1 MKILLFG
8 EKEIATFLLPKTIMG
23 SFRFDVDE
31 KEEKKL
37 INIDERNGKWV
48 LYSTND
54 VKIIINGI
62 ETNEVFLENYEFY
75 YIKREEKINIIYTV
89 PTMEFFKKYKY
100 DINKELYVGNVN
112 KNITFISK
120 LIGEYSNKIYFS
132 NNKFILENHNSIIY
146 INGKRNFFNQI
157 EFYNGD
163 EIYINELKIIVI
175 NNVIF
180 VGQINNEITINDL
193 EEFYFPPQEKHSD
206 IEFEDNDLYNIED
219 YFSKSPRF
227 RRIIEKKEVNLTSP
241 PDDSE
246 AQKMPFI
253 LTIGPML
260 TMGITSCTMV
270 LNTMIQLSNG
280 ETTIEKSWP
289 QLVAGVAMMA
299 SMLLWPSIIN
309 IYNNKQEKKQRIF
322 ISKKYTEYLDEKRK
336 ELSTIRKNQRDI
348 MLENLIDINTCISY
362 IYRKGLNF
370 WDKRNDQ
377 NDFLTL
383 RLGIG
388 NAPLQINISYQEED
402 FKIDE
407 SNLKDKADQLVKE
420 FKYVENT
427 PIGYSFFENTVT
439 AVMGISKKVIPF
451 VNNLIVQLL
460 TFYSYEDLKIV
471 VFTSNKNRKKFE
483 YIKYLNHS
491 FSNDKMFRFFASDYE
506 SSKIVSDILIQEINH
521 RISISAS
528 SEGMQRKSLFRPQ
541 YFIIVDGYDQVKQF
555 DLVNT
560 LSEIGQNIG
569 FSIIIIEERLSNLP
583 SKCNNFIN
591 LGDQSSG
598 VLKNSFDNQEIIEFR
613 DEINYNINYMELA
626 RKLANTPIEFEE
638 KQGNLPESISFLE
651 MEKVGKVE
659 QLNILNRWK
668 MNDSTNSLKAEVGVD
683 ENENLIYLDLHE
695 KFHGPHGLIAGTT
708 GSGKSEFIITYIL
721 SMAMNYSP
729 DDVSFILIDYKG
741 GGLTGAFENRMTGVT
756 LPHLAGT
763 ITNLDKAEMDRTL
776 VSIDSEVKRR
786 QKKFNE
792 ARDMLGESTID
803 IYKYQRFYKEGRL
816 PEPIPHLFIISDE
829 FAELKSQQPE
839 FMDNLISIAR
849 IGRSLGVHLI
859 LATQKPSGV
868 VNEQIWSNS
877 KFKVCLKV
885 QDESDSNEMLK
896 KKDAAHIKEAGR
908 FFLQVGYDEIFIKGQ
923 SGYCGAKYY
932 PADTIVKTVDKSVNF
947 IDDCGRHIKNIQ
959 AGNNIKK
966 IADGEQIAAIL
977 KSIIET
983 AKLENKFAKKLWLDD
998 IPKIILEEDIE
1009 KKYNFSPTSFD
1020 VTAILGE
1027 YDAPENQEQ
1036 NIVTYSLLEDGNTII
1051 YGNDSSENEML
1062 LDALIYSTTKNYT
1075 SSEINYYIVDY
1086 GSETLRKFNKL
1097 PHIGGFAYS
1106 GDEESFNNLLKMT
1119 HEEIIL
1125 RKKLFSDYGGEYKN
1139 YIRNNQKKIPLFV
1152 VIMNN
1157 YDAINEENKNLFED
1171 LPELVRDSE
1180 RYGIIFIITATA
1192 VNSVYS
1198 KVKQNFSNF
1207 YAFKLKDYLDYMEIF
1222 GTKKKMTPRNFEGRG
1237 VLKKNDIHEFQTLS
1251 ITKEDDSLNDYILE
1265 YVKTKQLE
1273 NQIIAKQVP
1282 ILPKIVRMKDINK
1295 KSITL
1300 SNIPVGI
1307 SKKELEIKSI
1317 NLENDIGYIVS
1328 SNKLEN
1334 MDIFTKS
1341 LLQILAT
1348 IPRIPIIILDGLNS
1362 LKLNLSS
1369 YPNYYTTNFEEN
1381 INRINEYIEKLIET
1395 NNIQDG
1401 VIIFYGINKIITK
1414 LDDIKIMDK
1423 LTKNLKKYEHF
1434 GMIVIEEGNK
1444 LKTYT
1449 MESWYKNIFV
1459 NSSGLWIGRGL
1470 SDQNIIRVS
1479 STTREMMANY
1489 NNDMGFIINDNLATL
1504 LKIIDFITKDDE
1516 DEQ

>member
-1 MKILLFG
+1 MKIILFG
-8 EKEIATFLLPKTIMG
+8 TYDITTFLLPKTVIG

-37 INIDERNGKWV
+37 INIDEKNGKWV

-54 VKIIINGI
+54 VKIVINGN
-62 ETNEVFLENYEFY
+62 ETEEIPLENYEFY
-75 YIKREEKINIIYTV
+75 YIKRDEKINIIYVV
-89 PTMEFFKKYKY
+89 PIMEYFKFYKY
-100 DINKELYVGNVN
+100 DINKELYISNMSQ
-112 KNITFISK
+112 NITFSSK
-120 LIGEYSNKIYFS
+120 LVGEYVNKIFFS
-132 NNKFILENHNSIIY
+132 NNKFILENYNSIIY
-146 INGKRNFFNQI
+146 VNGKRSILNQT

-163 EIYINELKIIVI
+163 EIYINELKIIII
-175 NNVIF
+175 NNIIF
-180 VGQINNEITINDL
+180 IRQVKNEVTVNGL
-193 EEFYFPPQEKHSD
+193 EEFYFPSFEKYAD
-206 IEFEDNDLYNIED
+206 VRFEDNDLYKIED

-227 RRIIEKKEVNLTSP
+227 RRIITRKAFTLSAP
-241 PDDSE
+241 PNDVE
-246 AQKMPFI
+246 TQKMPFI

-260 TMGITSCTMV
+260 TMGITSCTML
-270 LNTMIQLSNG
+270 LNIMIQLSNG
-280 ETTIEKSWP
+280 ETTLENSWP
-289 QLVAGVAMMA
+289 QLIAGIAMMS
-299 SMLLWPSIIN
+299 SMLIWPNVIN
-309 IYNNKQEKKQRIF
+309 LYNSNQEKKRKIF
-322 ISKKYTEYLDEKRK
+322 IDKKYTEYLDGKRN
-336 ELSTIRKNQRDI
+336 ELSIIRKSQRDI
-348 MLENLIDINTCISY
+348 MLENLIDINTCIGY
-362 IYRKGLNF
+362 IYKKGLNF

-377 NDFLTL
+377 SDFLTL

-388 NAPLQINISYQEED
+388 NAPLEIDISYQEED

-407 SNLKDKADQLVKE
+407 SNLKNKADQLIKE

-451 VNNLIVQLL
+451 VNNLIIQLL

-471 VFTSNKNRKKFE
+471 VFTSNKNKKDFE

-491 FSNDKMFRFFASDYE
+491 FSNDKLFRFFACDYE
-506 SSKIVSDILIQEINH
+506 TSKIVSDILLQEINH
-521 RISISAS
+521 RIFSMS
-528 SEGMQRKSLFRPQ
+528 SNDTLQKKSLFRPH

-555 DLVNT
+555 NLVNT
-560 LSEIGQNIG
+560 LSEFGQNIG
-569 FSIIIIEERLSNLP
+569 FSIVIIEERLSNLP

-591 LGDQSSG
+591 LGDQNSG

-613 DEINYNINYMELA
+613 DEINYNINYMELV
-626 RKLANTPIEFEE
+626 KNLANTPIEFEE

-668 MNDSTNSLKAEVGVD
+668 TNDSTNSLKAEVGVD
-683 ENENLIYLDLHE
+683 ENGNLIYLDLHE

-721 SMAMNYSP
+721 SMAVNYSP
-729 DDVSFILIDYKG
+729 DDIAFILIDYKG

-776 VSIDSEVKRR
+776 VSINSEVKRR

-803 IYKYQRFYKEGRL
+803 IYKYQKFYKEGRL
-816 PEPIPHLFIISDE
+816 AEPIPHLFIISDE

-896 KKDAAHIKEAGR
+896 RKDAAHIKEAGR
-908 FFLQVGYDEIFIKGQ
+908 FFLQVGYDEIFLKGQ

-947 IDDCGRHIKNIQ
+947 IDDCGRQIKNIQ
-959 AGNNIKK
+959 VGNSVKK

-977 KSIIET
+977 KKIIEI
-983 AKLENKFAKKLWLDD
+983 AKLENKFTKKLWLDN
-998 IPKIILEEDIE
+998 IPNIIVEEEIE
-1009 KKYNFSPTSFD
+1009 KKYHFVPVKYN
-1020 VTAILGE
+1020 VIAILGE

-1036 NIVTYSLLEDGNTII
+1036 NIVTYNLLDDGNTVI

-1062 LDALIYSTTKNYT
+1062 LDALIYSTTKNY
-1075 SSEINYYIVDY
+1075 SSDEINYYIVDY

-1097 PHIGGFAYS
+1097 PHVGGLAFS
-1106 GDEESFNNLLKMT
+1106 GDEENFNNLLKMIR
-1119 HEEIIL
+1119 EEITF

-1139 YIRNNQKKIPLFV
+1139 YIKNSGKTMPLFV

-1157 YDAINEENKNLFED
+1157 YDAINEENKNLFEE

-1180 RYGIIFIITATA
+1180 RYGIIFVLTASAT
-1192 VNSVYS
+1192 NSLYS
-1198 KVKQNFSNF
+1198 KIRQNFNNF
-1207 YAFKLKDYLDYMEIF
+1207 YAFKLKDYTDYMEIF
-1222 GTKKKMTPRNFEGRG
+1222 GTKKKITPRSFEGRG
-1237 VLKKNDIHEFQTLS
+1237 ILKTNDVHEFQTLS
-1251 ITKEDDSLNDYILE
+1251 ITNTPESLNEYVLE
-1265 YVKTKQLE
+1265 YVKNKKLE
-1273 NQIIAKQVP
+1273 GQVP
-1282 ILPKIVRMKDINK
+1282 ARQVPVLPKIVKITDVNK
-1295 KSITL
+1295 NSITL

-1317 NLENDIGYIVS
+1317 NLTNDIGYIIS
-1328 SNKLEN
+1328 SNKIGN
-1334 MDIFTKS
+1334 MNVFTKS
-1341 LLQILAT
+1341 LLQVLST
-1348 IPRIPIIILDGLNS
+1348 ISGIAIIVFDGLNS
-1362 LKLNLSS
+1362 LNLNPAN
-1369 YPNYYTTNFEEN
+1369 YPNYYTMNFEEN
-1381 INRINEYIEKLIET
+1381 LKKINEYIEKLIESNST
-1395 NNIQDG
+1395 QEG
-1401 VIIFYGINKIITK
+1401 VIIFWGISKIIAKMDDVK
-1414 LDDIKIMDK
+1414 LMDK
-1423 LTKNLKKYEHF
+1423 LTKNLKKFEHI
-1434 GMIVIEEGNK
+1434 GMIVIEEVNK
-1444 LKTYT
+1444 MKSYT
-1449 MESWYKNIFV
+1449 MEPWYKTLFV

-1470 SDQNIIRVS
+1470 SDQSMIRVS
-1479 STTREMMANY
+1479 ATTREMMANY
-1489 NNDMGFIINDNLATL
+1489 NNDMGFIVSDNLATL
-1504 LKIIDFITKDDE
+1504 LKLIDFVTKDDE
-1516 DEQ
+1516 DE